1 MLLYVPIV
9 IDNNSVDQ
17 DPLIDPVSCVQF
29 TVKSPFYSQ
38 WGYRHCTQ
46 IYNFV
51 VLLIS

>member
-17 DPLIDPVSCVQF
+17 DPLIDSVSCVRF

-46 IYNFV
+46 IYNL
-51 VLLIS
+51 VLLPIS